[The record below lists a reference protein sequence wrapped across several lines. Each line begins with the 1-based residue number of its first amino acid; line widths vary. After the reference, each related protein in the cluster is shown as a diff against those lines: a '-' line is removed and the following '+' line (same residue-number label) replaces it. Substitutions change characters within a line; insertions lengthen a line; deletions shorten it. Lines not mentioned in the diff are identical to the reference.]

1 MANCS
6 DPGYAACRKVA
17 GMTMNNHSHMTEIM
31 TMLHEVRT
39 RISEFIK
46 LQCISP
52 LIIVNHKNMIIL
64 RSEFIS

>member
-6 DPGYAACRKVA
+6 NPGYAACRKVA
-17 GMTMNNHSHMTEIM
+17 GMTMNNHSHMTKIM

-46 LQCISP
+46 LQSIS
-52 LIIVNHKNMIIL
+52 LL
-64 RSEFIS
+64 